1 MSSISTRIA
10 TELRGDRVLWAIII
24 LLSMI
29 SMVAVYS
36 AVANLAYRNSGGAVN
51 GYIFKH
57 GIILGFG
64 LVIVYI
70 GHLLAYTKYSRWAPT
85 MLIIAI
91 ILLLLTQI
99 FGTEINGA
107 KRWLTIPGINLTFQS
122 SDFAKLALIIFV
134 ARAIGSK
141 QDVIKDFREAFVPI
155 ILPVLCICLLI
166 ALSDLSSAIMLFVI
180 CILMMVVGRVA
191 MQYIVMLILL
201 GISVFSILVMV
212 GSKYP
217 HLVPRAATWEK
228 RIETY
233 FNPAAAK
240 VDDRRQITGAMI
252 AIANG
257 GVVGVGPGNSTQRHT
272 LYSAQSDFIYSI
284 IVEEYG
290 AVGGI
295 AIISIYLLLF
305 FRVIRLVT
313 RSSKAFGAMVAF
325 GIGLSLLLQA
335 FLNIAVNLDLLPVT
349 GLTLPLISMGGT
361 STLFTCISLGIL
373 MSVSKYIEA
382 VTADAT

>member
-1 MSSISTRIA
+1 
-10 TELRGDRVLWAIII
+10 
-24 LLSMI
+24 
-29 SMVAVYS
+29 
-36 AVANLAYRNSGGAVN
+36 
-51 GYIFKH
+51 
-57 GIILGFG
+57 
-64 LVIVYI
+64 
-70 GHLLAYTKYSRWAPT
+70 
-85 MLIIAI
+85 MLILAI
-91 ILLLLTQI
+91 VLLLLTQV
-99 FGTEINGA
+99 FGTDINGA
-107 KRWLTIPGINLTFQS
+107 RRWLTIPFVDQTFQT
-122 SDFAKLALIIFV
+122 SDFAKLALILFV

-141 QDVIKDFREAFVPI
+141 QDVIKDFKEAFVPI
-155 ILPVLCICLLI
+155 ILPVLAVCLLI
-166 ALSDLSSAIMLFVI
+166 ALADLSSAIMLFLI
-180 CILMMVVGRVA
+180 CILMMIVGRVA

-217 HLVPRAATWEK
+217 NLVPRAATWEK

-257 GVVGVGPGNSTQRHT
+257 GMIGVGPGNSTQRHT

-295 AIISIYLLLF
+295 ALIGIYLLLF
-305 FRVIRLVT
+305 VRVIRLVT

-325 GIGLSLLLQA
+325 GLGLSILLQA

-349 GLTLPLISMGGT
+349 GLTLPLVSMGGT

>member
-1 MSSISTRIA
+1 MNLSTRIA
-10 TELRGDRVLWAIII
+10 TELRGDRVIWAIIF
-24 LLSMI
+24 LLSLI
-29 SMVAVYS
+29 SIVSVYS
-36 AVANLAYRNSGGAVN
+36 AVANLAYRNSGGAVS
-51 GYIFKH
+51 GYLFKH
-57 GIILGFG
+57 AVILGFG
-64 LVIVYI
+64 LVVVYI

-85 MLIIAI
+85 
-91 ILLLLTQI
+91 LLVMSIVLLVLTQA

-107 KRWLTIPGINLTFQS
+107 RRWLTVPFINLTFQS
-122 SDFAKLALIIFV
+122 SDFAKLSLIIFV
-134 ARAIGSK
+134 ARSIGSK
-141 QDVIKDFREAFVPI
+141 QDVIKDFKEAFVPI
-155 ILPVLCICLLI
+155 ILPVLGICLLI
-166 ALSDLSSAIMLFVI
+166 ALSDLSSAIMLFLI
-180 CILMMVVGRVA
+180 CILMMIVGRVA
-191 MQYIVMLILL
+191 MQYILMLILL

-217 HLVPRAATWEK
+217 NLVPRAATWEK

-240 VDDRRQITGAMI
+240 VDDRRQITGAMV

-295 AIISIYLLLF
+295 AVIGIYLLLF

>member
-1 MSSISTRIA
+1 MNLSTRIA
-10 TELRGDRVLWAIII
+10 AELRGDRVLWAIIV
-24 LLSMI
+24 LLSLI

-57 GIILGFG
+57 GVILGFG
-64 LVIVYI
+64 LIIVYV
-70 GHLLAYTKYSRWAPT
+70 GHLLAYTKYSRWAPS
-85 MLIIAI
+85 MLIIAVV
-91 ILLLLTQI
+91 LLVATLL
-99 FGTEINGA
+99 FGNDINGA
-107 KRWLTIPGINLTFQS
+107 RRWLTIPGINLTFQS
-122 SDFAKLALIIFV
+122 SDFAKLALILFV

-141 QDVIKDFREAFVPI
+141 QDVIKDFREAFMPI
-155 ILPVLCICLLI
+155 ILPVLGICLLI

-201 GISVFSILVMV
+201 GISVFSMLVMI
-212 GSKYP
+212 GGRFP
-217 HLVPRAATWEK
+217 ELVPRAATWEK

-240 VDDRRQITGAMI
+240 VDDRRQISGAMV

-257 GVVGVGPGNSTQRHT
+257 GIVGVGPGNSTQRHT

-290 AVGGI
+290 AIGGI
-295 AIISIYLLLF
+295 LLISIYLLLF

-349 GLTLPLISMGGT
+349 GLTLPLVSMGGT
-361 STLFTCISLGIL
+361 SLLFTCIALGIL

-382 VTADAT
+382 TTADAA

>member
-1 MSSISTRIA
+1 MNLSTRIA
-10 TELRGDRVLWAIII
+10 AELRGDRVLWAIII
-24 LLSMI
+24 LLSLI

-57 GIILGFG
+57 GVILGFG
-64 LVIVYI
+64 LVIVYV

-91 ILLLLTQI
+91 LLLIATLM
-99 FGTEINGA
+99 FGNDINGA
-107 KRWLTIPGINLTFQS
+107 RRWLTIPGINLTFQS
-122 SDFAKLALIIFV
+122 SDFAKLALILFV

-180 CILMMVVGRVA
+180 CILMMIVGRVA

-201 GISVFSILVMV
+201 GISVFSMLVMV

-217 HLVPRAATWEK
+217 ELVPRAATWEK
-228 RIETY
+228 RIESY

-240 VDDRRQITGAMI
+240 VDDRRQISGAMV

-257 GVVGVGPGNSTQRHT
+257 GIVGVGPGNSTQRHT

-295 AIISIYLLLF
+295 LLICIYLLLF

-349 GLTLPLISMGGT
+349 GLTLPLVSMGGT
-361 STLFTCISLGIL
+361 SLLFTCIALGIL

-382 VTADAT
+382 VNDDAT

>member
-10 TELRGDRVLWAIII
+10 TELRGDRVMWAIII

-57 GIILGFG
+57 GVILGFG

-107 KRWLTIPGINLTFQS
+107 KRWLTVPGINLTFQS
-122 SDFAKLALIIFV
+122 SDFAKLALILFV

-180 CILMMVVGRVA
+180 CILMMIVGRVA
-191 MQYIVMLILL
+191 MQYIIMLILL

-217 HLVPRAATWEK
+217 QLVPRAATWEK

-240 VDDRRQITGAMI
+240 VDDRRQITGAMV

-257 GVVGVGPGNSTQRHT
+257 GILGVGPGNSTQRHT

-295 AIISIYLLLF
+295 VLISIYLLLF

-349 GLTLPLISMGGT
+349 GLTLPLVSMGGT
-361 STLFTCISLGIL
+361 SLLFTCIALGIL

>member
-1 MSSISTRIA
+1 MNISTRIA
-10 TELRGDRVLWAIII
+10 TELRGDRVLWAIIV
-24 LLSMI
+24 LLSLI

-36 AVANLAYRNSGGAVN
+36 AVANLAYRNSGGAVS
-51 GYIFKH
+51 GYLFKH
-57 GIILGFG
+57 AVILGFG
-64 LVIVYI
+64 LVVIYV
-70 GHLLAYTKYSRWAPT
+70 GHLLAYTKYSRWAPS
-85 MLIIAI
+85 LLVVSI
-91 ILLLLTQI
+91 ILLIMTQAL
-99 FGTEINGA
+99 GTEINGA
-107 KRWLTIPGINLTFQS
+107 RRWLTIPGLNLTFQS
-122 SDFAKLALIIFV
+122 SDFAKLSLIIFV

-141 QDVIKDFREAFVPI
+141 QDVIKDFKEAFVPI
-155 ILPVLCICLLI
+155 ILPVLGVCLLI

-217 HLVPRAATWEK
+217 NLVPRAATWEK

-252 AIANG
+252 AVANG
-257 GVVGVGPGNSTQRHT
+257 GLVGVGPGNSTQRHT

-295 AIISIYLLLF
+295 VIISIYLLLF

-349 GLTLPLISMGGT
+349 GLTLPLVSMGGT

-382 VTADAT
+382 ITADAT

>member
-1 MSSISTRIA
+1 MNISTRIA
-10 TELRGDRVLWAIII
+10 TELRGDRVLWAIIVI
-24 LLSMI
+24 LSLI

-36 AVANLAYRNSGGAVN
+36 AVANLAYRNSGGAVS
-51 GYIFKH
+51 GYILKH
-57 GIILGFG
+57 GLILGFG
-64 LVIVYI
+64 LVVIYI
-70 GHLLAYTKYSRWAPT
+70 GHLLAYTKYSRWAPSL
-85 MLIIAI
+85 LIIAI
-91 ILLLLTQI
+91 ILLLLTQV

-107 KRWLTIPGINLTFQS
+107 RRWLTIPFINQSFQS

-134 ARAIGSK
+134 ARSIGSK
-141 QDVIKDFREAFVPI
+141 QDVIKDFKEAFVPI
-155 ILPVLCICLLI
+155 ILPVLGICLLI
-166 ALSDLSSAIMLFVI
+166 ALSDLSSAIMLFLI
-180 CILMMVVGRVA
+180 CILMMIVGRVA
-191 MQYIVMLILL
+191 IQYIMMLILL

-217 HLVPRAATWEK
+217 NLVPRAATWEK

-290 AVGGI
+290 ALGGI
-295 AIISIYLLLF
+295 LVIGIYLLLF
-305 FRVIRLVT
+305 VRVIRLVT

>member
-1 MSSISTRIA
+1 MNLSTRIA
-10 TELRGDRVLWAIII
+10 AELRGDRVLWAIIV
-24 LLSMI
+24 LLSLI

-57 GIILGFG
+57 GVILGFG
-64 LVIVYI
+64 LIIVYV
-70 GHLLAYTKYSRWAPT
+70 GHLLAYTKYSRWAPS
-85 MLIIAI
+85 MLIIAVV
-91 ILLLLTQI
+91 LLVATLL
-99 FGTEINGA
+99 FGNDINGA
-107 KRWLTIPGINLTFQS
+107 RRWLTIPGINLTFQS
-122 SDFAKLALIIFV
+122 SDFAKLALILFV

-141 QDVIKDFREAFVPI
+141 QDVIKDFREAFMPI
-155 ILPVLCICLLI
+155 ILPVLGICLLI

-201 GISVFSILVMV
+201 GISVFSMLVMI
-212 GSKYP
+212 GGRFP
-217 HLVPRAATWEK
+217 ELVPRAATWEK

-240 VDDRRQITGAMI
+240 VDDRRQISGAMV

-257 GVVGVGPGNSTQRHT
+257 GIVGVGPGNSTQRHT

-290 AVGGI
+290 AIGGI
-295 AIISIYLLLF
+295 LLISIYLLLF

-349 GLTLPLISMGGT
+349 GLTLPLVSMGGT
-361 STLFTCISLGIL
+361 SLLFTCIALGIL

-382 VTADAT
+382 TSADAA

>member
-1 MSSISTRIA
+1 MNISTRIA
-10 TELRGDRVLWAIII
+10 TELRGDKVLWAIII
-24 LLSMI
+24 LLSLI

-64 LVIVYI
+64 LVIIYI

-85 MLIIAI
+85 MLIISVV
-91 ILLLLTQI
+91 LLLLTQV
-99 FGTEINGA
+99 FGTDINGA
-107 KRWLTIPGINLTFQS
+107 RRWLTIPFVNQTFQT
-122 SDFAKLALIIFV
+122 SDFAKLSLILFV

-141 QDVIKDFREAFVPI
+141 QDVIKDFKEAFVPI
-155 ILPVLCICLLI
+155 ILPVLVVCLLI
-166 ALSDLSSAIMLFVI
+166 ALADLSSAIMLFLI

-191 MQYIVMLILL
+191 IQYIVMLILL

-217 HLVPRAATWEK
+217 NLVPRAATWEK

-257 GVVGVGPGNSTQRHT
+257 GVIGVGPGNSTQRHT

-295 AIISIYLLLF
+295 ALIGIYLLLF
-305 FRVIRLVT
+305 VRVIRLVT

-325 GIGLSLLLQA
+325 GIGLSVLLQA

>member
-1 MSSISTRIA
+1 MNISTRIA
-10 TELRGDRVLWAIII
+10 TELRGDRVLWSIIV
-24 LLSMI
+24 LLSLI

-36 AVANLAYRNSGGAVN
+36 AVANLAYRNSGGAVG

-57 GIILGFG
+57 GLILGFG
-64 LVIVYI
+64 LVVIYV
-70 GHLLAYTKYSRWAPT
+70 GHLLAYTKYSRWAPS

-91 ILLLLTQI
+91 ILLLLTQV

-107 KRWLTIPGINLTFQS
+107 RRWLTIPFINQSFQT

-134 ARAIGSK
+134 ARSIGSK
-141 QDVIKDFREAFVPI
+141 QDVIKDFKEAFVPI
-155 ILPVLCICLLI
+155 ILPVLGICLLI
-166 ALSDLSSAIMLFVI
+166 ALSDLSSSIMLFVI
-180 CILMMVVGRVA
+180 CILMMIVGRVA
-191 MQYIVMLILL
+191 IQYIMMLILL

-217 HLVPRAATWEK
+217 NLVPRAATWEK

-257 GVVGVGPGNSTQRHT
+257 GVIGVGPGNSTQRHT

-290 AVGGI
+290 AIGGI
-295 AIISIYLLLF
+295 LVIGIYLLLF
-305 FRVIRLVT
+305 VRVIRLVT

-361 STLFTCISLGIL
+361 STLFTCIALGIL

>member
-1 MSSISTRIA
+1 MNLSTRIA
-10 TELRGDRVLWAIII
+10 AELRGDRVLWAIIV
-24 LLSMI
+24 LLSLI

-57 GIILGFG
+57 GIILAFG
-64 LVIVYI
+64 LVIVYV
-70 GHLLAYTKYSRWAPT
+70 GHLLAYTKYSRWAPS
-85 MLIIAI
+85 MLIIAVV
-91 ILLLLTQI
+91 LLIATLL
-99 FGTEINGA
+99 FGNDINGA
-107 KRWLTIPGINLTFQS
+107 RRWLTIPGINLTFQS
-122 SDFAKLALIIFV
+122 SDFAKLALILFV

-155 ILPVLCICLLI
+155 ILPVLGICLLI

-201 GISVFSILVMV
+201 GISVFSMLVMI
-212 GSKYP
+212 GGRFP
-217 HLVPRAATWEK
+217 DLVPRAATWEK

-240 VDDRRQITGAMI
+240 VDDRRQISGAMV

-290 AVGGI
+290 AIGGI
-295 AIISIYLLLF
+295 LLISIYLLLF

-349 GLTLPLISMGGT
+349 GLTLPLVSMGGT
-361 STLFTCISLGIL
+361 SLLFTCIALGIL

-382 VTADAT
+382 TSADAA

>member
-1 MSSISTRIA
+1 MNLSTRIA
-10 TELRGDRVLWAIII
+10 TELRGDRVMWAIIV
-24 LLSMI
+24 LLALI

-51 GYIFKH
+51 GYILKH

-64 LVIVYI
+64 LVVIYV

-85 MLIIAI
+85 MLIISI
-91 ILLLLTQI
+91 VLLLLTQVA
-99 FGTEINGA
+99 GTDINGA
-107 KRWLTIPGINLTFQS
+107 RRWLTIPFINQTFQT
-122 SDFAKLALIIFV
+122 SDFAKLSLILFV

-141 QDVIKDFREAFVPI
+141 QDVIKDFKEAFVPI
-155 ILPVLCICLLI
+155 ILPVLAVCLLI
-166 ALSDLSSAIMLFVI
+166 ALADLSSAIMLFLI
-180 CILMMVVGRVA
+180 CILMMIVGRVA
-191 MQYIVMLILL
+191 IQYIVMLILL

-217 HLVPRAATWEK
+217 NLVPRAATWEK

-233 FNPAAAK
+233 FNPAAAQ

-257 GVVGVGPGNSTQRHT
+257 GVIGVGPGNSTQRHT

-295 AIISIYLLLF
+295 ALIGIYLLLF
-305 FRVIRLVT
+305 VRVIRLVT

-349 GLTLPLISMGGT
+349 GLTLPLVSMGGT

>member
-1 MSSISTRIA
+1 MNISTRIA
-10 TELRGDRVLWAIII
+10 TELRGDRVLWAIIV
-24 LLSMI
+24 LLSLI

-36 AVANLAYRNSGGAVN
+36 AVANLAYRNSGGAVG
-51 GYIFKH
+51 GYLLKH
-57 GIILGFG
+57 GLILGFG
-64 LVIVYI
+64 LVVIYV
-70 GHLLAYTKYSRWAPT
+70 GHLLAYTKYSRWAPG
-85 MLIIAI
+85 LLLVAI
-91 ILLLLTQI
+91 LLLLLTQV

-107 KRWLTIPGINLTFQS
+107 RRWLTIPFVNQTFQT

-134 ARAIGSK
+134 ARSIGSK
-141 QDVIKDFREAFVPI
+141 QDVIKDFKEAFVPI
-155 ILPVLCICLLI
+155 ILPVLGICLLI
-166 ALSDLSSAIMLFVI
+166 ALSDLSSAIMLFLI
-180 CILMMVVGRVA
+180 CILMMIVGRVA
-191 MQYIVMLILL
+191 IQYIMMLILL

-217 HLVPRAATWEK
+217 HLVPRAVTWEK

-257 GVVGVGPGNSTQRHT
+257 GIVGVGPGNSTQRHT

-290 AVGGI
+290 AIGGI
-295 AIISIYLLLF
+295 MIIGIYLLLF
-305 FRVIRLVT
+305 VRVIRLVT

>member
-1 MSSISTRIA
+1 MNLSTRIA
-10 TELRGDRVLWAIII
+10 TELRGDRVMWAIIVI
-24 LLSMI
+24 LSLI

-36 AVANLAYRNSGGAVN
+36 AVANLAYRNSDGVVSSYIIKHAV
-51 GYIFKH
+51 
-57 GIILGFG
+57 ILAFG
-64 LVIVYI
+64 LVVIYI
-70 GHLLAYTKYSRWAPT
+70 GHLLAYTKYSRWAPV
-85 MLIIAI
+85 MLLLSIV
-91 ILLLLTQI
+91 LLLLTQG

-107 KRWLTIPGINLTFQS
+107 RRWLTIPYINQTFQT
-122 SDFAKLALIIFV
+122 SDFAKLALIVFV
-134 ARAIGSK
+134 ARSIGSK
-141 QDVIKDFREAFVPI
+141 QEVIKDFREAFVPI
-155 ILPVLCICLLI
+155 ILPVLGVCLLI
-166 ALSDLSSAIMLFVI
+166 SLSDLSSSIMLFLI

-191 MQYIVMLILL
+191 LQYIVMLILL
-201 GISVFSILVMV
+201 GISVFSLLYMV

-217 HLVPRAATWEK
+217 ELVPRAATWEK
-228 RIETY
+228 RVETY

-257 GVVGVGPGNSTQRHT
+257 GVIGVGPGNSTQRHT

-290 AVGGI
+290 AVGGTVLI
-295 AIISIYLLLF
+295 GIYLLLF

-313 RSSKAFGAMVAF
+313 KSSKAFGAMVAF
-325 GIGLSLLLQA
+325 GIGLSILLQA

-349 GLTLPLISMGGT
+349 GLTLPLVSMGGT

>member
-1 MSSISTRIA
+1 MNLSTRIA

-24 LLSMI
+24 LLSLV

-36 AVANLAYRNSGGAVN
+36 AVANLAYRNADGAVN
-51 GYIFKH
+51 GYLIKH

-64 LVIVYI
+64 LVVIYI

-85 MLIIAI
+85 LLILSVV
-91 ILLLLTQI
+91 LLLLTQV
-99 FGTEINGA
+99 FGTDINGA
-107 KRWLTIPGINLTFQS
+107 RRWLTVPFVNQTFQT
-122 SDFAKLALIIFV
+122 SDFAKLALILFV

-141 QDVIKDFREAFVPI
+141 QDVIKDFKEAFVPI
-155 ILPVLCICLLI
+155 ILPVLAVCLLI
-166 ALSDLSSAIMLFVI
+166 ALADLSSAIMLFLI
-180 CILMMVVGRVA
+180 CILMMIVGRVA

-217 HLVPRAATWEK
+217 NLVPRAATWEK

-257 GVVGVGPGNSTQRHT
+257 GVIGVGPGNSTQRHT

-295 AIISIYLLLF
+295 ALIGIYLLLF
-305 FRVIRLVT
+305 VRVIRLVT

-325 GIGLSLLLQA
+325 GLGLSILLQA

-349 GLTLPLISMGGT
+349 GLTLPLVSMGGT

>member
-1 MSSISTRIA
+1 MNLSTRIA

-24 LLSMI
+24 LLSLI

-36 AVANLAYRNSGGAVN
+36 AVANLAYRNAGGAVN
-51 GYIFKH
+51 GYLIKH

-64 LVIVYI
+64 LVVIYI

-85 MLIIAI
+85 LLLLSIV
-91 ILLLLTQI
+91 LLLLTQV
-99 FGTEINGA
+99 FGTDINGA
-107 KRWLTIPGINLTFQS
+107 RRWLTIPFVNQTFQT
-122 SDFAKLALIIFV
+122 SDFAKLSLILFV

-141 QDVIKDFREAFVPI
+141 QDVIKDFKGAFVPI
-155 ILPVLCICLLI
+155 ILPVLAVCLLI
-166 ALSDLSSAIMLFVI
+166 ALADLSSAIMLFLI
-180 CILMMVVGRVA
+180 CILMMIVGRVA
-191 MQYIVMLILL
+191 MQYIIMLILL
-201 GISVFSILVMV
+201 GISVFSVLVMV

-217 HLVPRAATWEK
+217 NLVPRAATWEK

-257 GVVGVGPGNSTQRHT
+257 GVIGVGPGNSTQRHT

-295 AIISIYLLLF
+295 ALIGIYLLLF
-305 FRVIRLVT
+305 VRVIRLVT

-325 GIGLSLLLQA
+325 GLGLSILLQA

-349 GLTLPLISMGGT
+349 GLTLPLVSMGGT

>member
-1 MSSISTRIA
+1 MNLSTRIA

-24 LLSMI
+24 LLSLI

-36 AVANLAYRNSGGAVN
+36 AVANLAYRNAGGAVN
-51 GYIFKH
+51 GYIIKH

-64 LVIVYI
+64 LVVIYI

-85 MLIIAI
+85 MLVISIV
-91 ILLLLTQI
+91 LLLLTQV
-99 FGTEINGA
+99 FGTDINGA
-107 KRWLTIPGINLTFQS
+107 RRWLTIPFVNQTFQT
-122 SDFAKLALIIFV
+122 SDFAKLSLILFV

-141 QDVIKDFREAFVPI
+141 QDVIKDFKEAFMPI
-155 ILPVLCICLLI
+155 ILPVLAVCLLI
-166 ALSDLSSAIMLFVI
+166 ALADLSSAIMLFLI
-180 CILMMVVGRVA
+180 CILMMIVGRVA

-201 GISVFSILVMV
+201 GVSVFSILVMV

-217 HLVPRAATWEK
+217 NLVPRAATWEK

-257 GVVGVGPGNSTQRHT
+257 GVIGVGPGNSTQRHT

-295 AIISIYLLLF
+295 ALIGIYLLLF
-305 FRVIRLVT
+305 VRVIRLVT

-325 GIGLSLLLQA
+325 GLGLSILLQA

-349 GLTLPLISMGGT
+349 GLTLPLVSMGGT

>member
-1 MSSISTRIA
+1 MNLSTRIA
-10 TELRGDRVLWAIII
+10 AELRGDRVLWAIIV
-24 LLSMI
+24 LLSLI

-57 GIILGFG
+57 GIILSFG
-64 LVIVYI
+64 LVIVYV
-70 GHLLAYTKYSRWAPT
+70 GHLLAYTKYSRWAPS
-85 MLIIAI
+85 MLIIAVV
-91 ILLLLTQI
+91 LLIATLL
-99 FGTEINGA
+99 FGNDINGA
-107 KRWLTIPGINLTFQS
+107 RRWLTLPGINLTFQS
-122 SDFAKLALIIFV
+122 SDFAKLALILFV

-155 ILPVLCICLLI
+155 ILPVLGICLLI

-201 GISVFSILVMV
+201 GISVFSMLVMI
-212 GSKYP
+212 GGRFP
-217 HLVPRAATWEK
+217 DLVPRAATWEK

-240 VDDRRQITGAMI
+240 VDDRRQISGAMV

-257 GVVGVGPGNSTQRHT
+257 GIVGVGPGNSTQRHT

-295 AIISIYLLLF
+295 VLISIYLLLF

-349 GLTLPLISMGGT
+349 GLTLPLVSMGGT
-361 STLFTCISLGIL
+361 SLLFTCIALGIL

-382 VTADAT
+382 TNADAA

>member
-1 MSSISTRIA
+1 MNLSTRIA
-10 TELRGDRVLWAIII
+10 AELRGDRVLWAIIV
-24 LLSMI
+24 LLSLI

-57 GIILGFG
+57 GVILGFG
-64 LVIVYI
+64 LVIVYV
-70 GHLLAYTKYSRWAPT
+70 GHLLAYTKYSRWAPS
-85 MLIIAI
+85 MLIIAVV
-91 ILLLLTQI
+91 LLVATLL
-99 FGTEINGA
+99 FGNDINGA
-107 KRWLTIPGINLTFQS
+107 RRWLTIPGINLTFQS
-122 SDFAKLALIIFV
+122 SDFAKLALILFV

-180 CILMMVVGRVA
+180 CILMMIVGRVA

-201 GISVFSILVMV
+201 GISVFSMLVMV
-212 GSKYP
+212 GGRFP
-217 HLVPRAATWEK
+217 ELVPRAATWEK

-240 VDDRRQITGAMI
+240 VDDRRQISGAMV

-257 GVVGVGPGNSTQRHT
+257 GIVGVGPGNSTQRHT

-295 AIISIYLLLF
+295 LLISIYLLLF

-349 GLTLPLISMGGT
+349 GLTLPLVSMGGT
-361 STLFTCISLGIL
+361 SLLFTCIALGIL

-382 VTADAT
+382 TSADAA

>member
-1 MSSISTRIA
+1 MNLSTRIA
-10 TELRGDRVLWAIII
+10 TELRGDRVLWAIIFI
-24 LLSMI
+24 LSLV

-36 AVANLAYRNSGGAVN
+36 AVANLAYRNSGGAVS
-51 GYIFKH
+51 GYIIKH
-57 GIILGFG
+57 GVILGFG
-64 LVIVYI
+64 LVVIYI
-70 GHLLAYTKYSRWAPT
+70 GHLLAYTKYSRWAPS
-85 MLIIAI
+85 MLVIAI
-91 ILLLLTQI
+91 LLLLLTQV
-99 FGTEINGA
+99 FGTDINGA
-107 KRWLTIPGINLTFQS
+107 RRWLTVPGIGLTFQS
-122 SDFAKLALIIFV
+122 SDFAKLALILFV

-141 QDVIKDFREAFVPI
+141 QDIIKDFKEAFVPI
-155 ILPVLCICLLI
+155 ILPVLGICLLI
-166 ALSDLSSAIMLFVI
+166 ALSDLSSAIMLFVV
-180 CILMMVVGRVA
+180 CILMMIVGRVA
-191 MQYIVMLILL
+191 MQYIFMLILL

-217 HLVPRAATWEK
+217 NLVPRAATWEK

-257 GVVGVGPGNSTQRHT
+257 GVIGVGPGNSTQRHT

-290 AVGGI
+290 ALGGV
-295 AIISIYLLLF
+295 IIIGIYLLLF
-305 FRVIRLVT
+305 VRVIRLVT

-325 GIGLSLLLQA
+325 GLGLSLLLQA

-361 STLFTCISLGIL
+361 STLFTCVSLGIL

-382 VTADAT
+382 MTADAS

>member
-1 MSSISTRIA
+1 MNLSTRIA
-10 TELRGDRVLWAIII
+10 TELRGDRVLWAIIVI
-24 LLSMI
+24 LSLV

-36 AVANLAYRNSGGAVN
+36 AVANLAYRSAGGAVSS
-51 GYIFKH
+51 YLVKH
-57 GIILGFG
+57 AIILAFG
-64 LVIVYI
+64 LVVIYV
-70 GHLLAYTKYSRWAPT
+70 GHLLAYTKYSRWAPV
-85 MLIIAI
+85 MLLLSIV
-91 ILLLLTQI
+91 LLLLTQG

-107 KRWLTIPGINLTFQS
+107 RRWLTIPYINQTFQT

-134 ARAIGSK
+134 ARSIGSK
-141 QDVIKDFREAFVPI
+141 QEVIKDFKEAFVPI
-155 ILPVLCICLLI
+155 ILPVLGVCLLI
-166 ALSDLSSAIMLFVI
+166 SLSDLSSSIMLFLI
-180 CILMMVVGRVA
+180 CILMMIVGRVA
-191 MQYIVMLILL
+191 LQYILMLILL
-201 GISVFSILVMV
+201 GISVFSLLYMV

-217 HLVPRAATWEK
+217 ELVPRAATWEK
-228 RIETY
+228 RVETY
-233 FNPAAAK
+233 FNPSAAK

-257 GVVGVGPGNSTQRHT
+257 GGIGVGPGNSTQRHT

-295 AIISIYLLLF
+295 LLIGVYLLLF

-313 RSSKAFGAMVAF
+313 KSSKAFGAMVAF
-325 GIGLSLLLQA
+325 GIGLSILLQA

-349 GLTLPLISMGGT
+349 GLTLPLVSMGGT

>member
-1 MSSISTRIA
+1 MNISTRIA
-10 TELRGDRVLWAIII
+10 TELRGDRVLWAIIV
-24 LLSMI
+24 LLSLI

-36 AVANLAYRNSGGAVN
+36 AVANLAYRNSGGAVS
-51 GYIFKH
+51 GYLFKH
-57 GIILGFG
+57 AVILGFG
-64 LVIVYI
+64 LVIIYI
-70 GHLLAYTKYSRWAPT
+70 GHLLAYTKYSRWAPSL
-85 MLIIAI
+85 LIVA
-91 ILLLLTQI
+91 LLLLVLTQI

-107 KRWLTIPGINLTFQS
+107 RRWLTVPFFNLTFQS
-122 SDFAKLALIIFV
+122 SDFAKLALILFV

-141 QDVIKDFREAFVPI
+141 QDVIKDFKEAFMPI
-155 ILPVLCICLLI
+155 ILPVLAVCLLI

-217 HLVPRAATWEK
+217 NLVPRAATWEK

-257 GVVGVGPGNSTQRHT
+257 GVIGVGPGNSTQRHT

-295 AIISIYLLLF
+295 LIISIYLLLF

-349 GLTLPLISMGGT
+349 GLTLPLVSMGGT

-382 VTADAT
+382 MTADAT

>member
-1 MSSISTRIA
+1 MSISTRIA
-10 TELRGDRVLWAIII
+10 TELRGDRVLWAIIV
-24 LLSMI
+24 LLSLI
-29 SMVAVYS
+29 SMMAVYS
-36 AVANLAYRNSGGAVN
+36 AVANLAYRNSGGAVS
-51 GYIFKH
+51 GYLLKH
-57 GIILGFG
+57 GLILGFG
-64 LVIVYI
+64 LVVIYI
-70 GHLLAYTKYSRWAPT
+70 GHLLAYTKYSRWAPS
-85 MLIIAI
+85 LLLVAI
-91 ILLLLTQI
+91 VLLLLTQA

-107 KRWLTIPGINLTFQS
+107 RRWLTIPLLNQTFQS

-134 ARAIGSK
+134 ARSIGSK
-141 QDVIKDFREAFVPI
+141 QDVIKDFKEAFVPI
-155 ILPVLCICLLI
+155 ILPVLGICLLI
-166 ALSDLSSAIMLFVI
+166 ALSDLSSAIMLFLI
-180 CILMMVVGRVA
+180 CILMMIVGRVA
-191 MQYIVMLILL
+191 IQYIMMLILL

-217 HLVPRAATWEK
+217 HLVPRAVTWEK

-257 GVVGVGPGNSTQRHT
+257 GIVGVGPGNSTQRHT

-290 AVGGI
+290 AIGGI
-295 AIISIYLLLF
+295 VIIGIYLLLF
-305 FRVIRLVT
+305 VRVIRLVT

-361 STLFTCISLGIL
+361 STLFTCVSLGIL

>member
-1 MSSISTRIA
+1 MNLSTRIA
-10 TELRGDRVLWAIII
+10 AELRGDRVLWAIII
-24 LLSMI
+24 LLSLI

-57 GIILGFG
+57 GVILGFG
-64 LVIVYI
+64 LVIVYV

-91 ILLLLTQI
+91 LLLIATLM
-99 FGTEINGA
+99 FGNDINGA
-107 KRWLTIPGINLTFQS
+107 RRWLTIPGINLTFQS
-122 SDFAKLALIIFV
+122 SDFAKLALILFV

-180 CILMMVVGRVA
+180 CILMMIVGRVA

-201 GISVFSILVMV
+201 GISVFSMLVMV

-217 HLVPRAATWEK
+217 ELVPRAATWEK

-240 VDDRRQITGAMI
+240 VDDRRQISGAMV

-257 GVVGVGPGNSTQRHT
+257 GIVGVGPGNSTQRHT

-295 AIISIYLLLF
+295 LLICIYLLLF

-349 GLTLPLISMGGT
+349 GLTLPLVSMGGT
-361 STLFTCISLGIL
+361 SLLFTCIALGIL

-382 VTADAT
+382 VNDDAT

>member
-1 MSSISTRIA
+1 MNLSTRIA
-10 TELRGDRVLWAIII
+10 AELRGDRVLWAIIV
-24 LLSMI
+24 LLSLV

-36 AVANLAYRNSGGAVN
+36 AVANLAYRNSGGAVS
-51 GYIFKH
+51 GYLIKH
-57 GIILGFG
+57 GIILAFG
-64 LVIVYI
+64 LVVIYV
-70 GHLLAYTKYSRWAPT
+70 GHLLAYTKYSRWAPA
-85 MLIIAI
+85 LLLLSIV
-91 ILLLLTQI
+91 LLLLTQG

-107 KRWLTIPGINLTFQS
+107 RRWLTIPYVNQTFQS
-122 SDFAKLALIIFV
+122 SDFAKLALILFV
-134 ARAIGSK
+134 ARSIGSK
-141 QDVIKDFREAFVPI
+141 QEVIKDFKEAFVPI
-155 ILPVLCICLLI
+155 ILPVLGVCLLI
-166 ALSDLSSAIMLFVI
+166 SLSDLSSSIMLFLI

-191 MQYIVMLILL
+191 LQYILMLILL
-201 GISVFSILVMV
+201 GISVFSLLYMV

-217 HLVPRAATWEK
+217 ELVPRAATWEK
-228 RIETY
+228 RVETY
-233 FNPAAAK
+233 FNPSAAK
-240 VDDRRQITGAMI
+240 VDDRRQITGAMV

-257 GVVGVGPGNSTQRHT
+257 GIIGVGPGNSTQRHT

-295 AIISIYLLLF
+295 AIIGVYLLLF

-313 RSSKAFGAMVAF
+313 KSSKAFGAMVAF
-325 GIGLSLLLQA
+325 GIGLSILLQA

-349 GLTLPLISMGGT
+349 GLTLPLVSMGGT

>member
-1 MSSISTRIA
+1 MNLSTRIA
-10 TELRGDRVLWAIII
+10 TELRGDRVLWAVIV
-24 LLSMI
+24 LLSLI
-29 SMVAVYS
+29 SMMAVYS

-64 LVIVYI
+64 LVVIYV

-85 MLIIAI
+85 MLILSIV
-91 ILLLLTQI
+91 LLLLTQVV
-99 FGTEINGA
+99 GTEINGA
-107 KRWLTIPGINLTFQS
+107 RRWLTVPFINQTFQT
-122 SDFAKLALIIFV
+122 SDFAKLSLILFV

-155 ILPVLCICLLI
+155 ILPVLCVCLLI
-166 ALSDLSSAIMLFVI
+166 ALADLSSAIMLFLI

-191 MQYIVMLILL
+191 IQYIVMLILL

-217 HLVPRAATWEK
+217 NLVPRAATWEK

-295 AIISIYLLLF
+295 VLIGIYLLLF
-305 FRVIRLVT
+305 MRVIRLVT

-349 GLTLPLISMGGT
+349 GLTLPLVSMGGT
-361 STLFTCISLGIL
+361 STLFTCVSLGIL

>member
-1 MSSISTRIA
+1 MNLSTRIA

-24 LLSMI
+24 LLSLI
-29 SMVAVYS
+29 SMMAVYS
-36 AVANLAYRNSGGAVN
+36 AVANLAYRNAGGAVN
-51 GYIFKH
+51 GYLIKH

-64 LVIVYI
+64 LVVIYI
-70 GHLLAYTKYSRWAPT
+70 GHLLAYTRYSRWAPS
-85 MLIIAI
+85 MLILAVV
-91 ILLLLTQI
+91 LLLLTQV
-99 FGTEINGA
+99 FGTDINGA
-107 KRWLTIPGINLTFQS
+107 RRWLTIPFVDQTFQT
-122 SDFAKLALIIFV
+122 SDFAKLALILFV

-141 QDVIKDFREAFVPI
+141 QDVIKDFKEAFVPI
-155 ILPVLCICLLI
+155 ILPVLAVCLLI
-166 ALSDLSSAIMLFVI
+166 ALADLSSAIMLFLI
-180 CILMMVVGRVA
+180 CILMMIVGRVA

-217 HLVPRAATWEK
+217 NLVPRAATWEK

-257 GVVGVGPGNSTQRHT
+257 GIIGVGPGNSTQRHT

-295 AIISIYLLLF
+295 ALIGIYLLLF
-305 FRVIRLVT
+305 VRVIRLVT

-325 GIGLSLLLQA
+325 GLGLSILLQA

-349 GLTLPLISMGGT
+349 GLTLPLVSMGGT
-361 STLFTCISLGIL
+361 STLFTCVSLGIL

>member
-1 MSSISTRIA
+1 MNVSTRIA
-10 TELRGDRVLWAIII
+10 TELRGDRVLWSIIV
-24 LLSMI
+24 LLSLI

-36 AVANLAYRNSGGAVN
+36 AVANLAYRNSGGAVG

-57 GIILGFG
+57 GLILGFG
-64 LVIVYI
+64 LVVIYV
-70 GHLLAYTKYSRWAPT
+70 GHLLAYTKYSRWAPS

-91 ILLLLTQI
+91 ILLLLTQV

-107 KRWLTIPGINLTFQS
+107 RRWLTIPFINQSFQT

-134 ARAIGSK
+134 ARSIGSK
-141 QDVIKDFREAFVPI
+141 QDVIKDFKEAFVPI
-155 ILPVLCICLLI
+155 ILPVLGICLLI
-166 ALSDLSSAIMLFVI
+166 ALSDLSSSIMLFVI
-180 CILMMVVGRVA
+180 CILMMIVGRVA
-191 MQYIVMLILL
+191 IQYIMMLILL

-217 HLVPRAATWEK
+217 NLVPRAATWEK

-257 GVVGVGPGNSTQRHT
+257 GVIGVGPGNSTQRHT

-290 AVGGI
+290 AIGGI
-295 AIISIYLLLF
+295 LVIGIYLLLF
-305 FRVIRLVT
+305 VRVIRLVT

-361 STLFTCISLGIL
+361 STLFTCIALGIL

>member
-1 MSSISTRIA
+1 MNLSTRIA

-24 LLSMI
+24 LLSLI
-29 SMVAVYS
+29 SMMAVYS
-36 AVANLAYRNSGGAVN
+36 AVANLAYRSAGGAVN
-51 GYIFKH
+51 GYLIKH

-64 LVIVYI
+64 LVVIYI

-85 MLIIAI
+85 LLLLSIA
-91 ILLLLTQI
+91 LLLLTQV
-99 FGTEINGA
+99 FGTDINGA
-107 KRWLTIPGINLTFQS
+107 RRWLTIPFVNQTFQT
-122 SDFAKLALIIFV
+122 SDFAKLSLILFV

-141 QDVIKDFREAFVPI
+141 QDVIKDFKEAFVPI
-155 ILPVLCICLLI
+155 ILPVLVVCLLI
-166 ALSDLSSAIMLFVI
+166 ALADLSSAIMLFLI
-180 CILMMVVGRVA
+180 CILMMIVGRVA

-217 HLVPRAATWEK
+217 NLVPRAATWEK

-257 GVVGVGPGNSTQRHT
+257 GVIGVGPGNSTQRHT

-295 AIISIYLLLF
+295 ALIGIYLLLF
-305 FRVIRLVT
+305 VRVIRLVT

-325 GIGLSLLLQA
+325 GLGLSILLQA

-349 GLTLPLISMGGT
+349 GLTLPLVSMGGT

>member
-1 MSSISTRIA
+1 MNLSTRIA
-10 TELRGDRVLWAIII
+10 AELRGDRVIWAIIV
-24 LLSMI
+24 LLSLI

-36 AVANLAYRNSGGAVN
+36 AVANLAYRNSGGAVG
-51 GYIFKH
+51 GYLIKH
-57 GIILGFG
+57 GVILGFG
-64 LVIVYI
+64 LVVIYV
-70 GHLLAYTKYSRWAPT
+70 GHLLAYTKYSRWAPV
-85 MLIIAI
+85 MLLLAI
-91 ILLLLTQI
+91 GLLLLTQV

-107 KRWLTIPGINLTFQS
+107 RRWLTIPFLNQTFQS
-122 SDFAKLALIIFV
+122 SDFAKLALILFV
-134 ARAIGSK
+134 ARSIGSK
-141 QDVIKDFREAFVPI
+141 QHVIKDFKEAFVPI
-155 ILPVLCICLLI
+155 ILPVLGVCLLI

-191 MQYIVMLILL
+191 MQYVIMLMLL
-201 GISVFSILVMV
+201 GISVFSLMVMV

-217 HLVPRAATWEK
+217 ELVPRAATWEK

-257 GVVGVGPGNSTQRHT
+257 GVIGVGPGNSTQRHT

-290 AVGGI
+290 AFGGI
-295 AIISIYLLLF
+295 VIIGIYLLLF

-313 RSSKAFGAMVAF
+313 KSSKAFGAMVAF

-349 GLTLPLISMGGT
+349 GLTLPLVSMGGT
-361 STLFTCISLGIL
+361 STLFTCFSLGIL

>member
-1 MSSISTRIA
+1 MSLSTRIA
-10 TELRGDRVLWAIII
+10 TELRGDRVLWAVII
-24 LLSMI
+24 LLSLI
-29 SMVAVYS
+29 SMMAVYS
-36 AVANLAYRNSGGAVN
+36 AVANLAYRNAGGAVN
-51 GYIFKH
+51 GYLIKH

-64 LVIVYI
+64 LVVIYI

-85 MLIIAI
+85 MLILSIV
-91 ILLLLTQI
+91 LLLLTQV
-99 FGTEINGA
+99 FGTDINGA
-107 KRWLTIPGINLTFQS
+107 RRWLTIPFINQTFQT
-122 SDFAKLALIIFV
+122 SDFAKLALILFV

-155 ILPVLCICLLI
+155 ILPVLAVCLLI
-166 ALSDLSSAIMLFVI
+166 ALADLSSAIMLFLI
-180 CILMMVVGRVA
+180 CILMMIVGRVA
-191 MQYIVMLILL
+191 MQYVVMLILL

-217 HLVPRAATWEK
+217 NLVPRAATWEK

-257 GVVGVGPGNSTQRHT
+257 GVIGVGPGNSTQRHT

-295 AIISIYLLLF
+295 VLIGIYLLLF
-305 FRVIRLVT
+305 VRVIRLVT

-325 GIGLSLLLQA
+325 GLGLSILLQA

-349 GLTLPLISMGGT
+349 GLTLPLVSMGGT

>member
-1 MSSISTRIA
+1 MSISTRIA

-24 LLSMI
+24 ILSLI

-36 AVANLAYRNSGGAVN
+36 AVANLAYRNADGAVN

-57 GIILGFG
+57 GVILGFG
-64 LVIVYI
+64 LIIVYI

-91 ILLLLTQI
+91 ILLLLTQV

-122 SDFAKLALIIFV
+122 SDFAKLALILFV

-155 ILPVLCICLLI
+155 ILPVLGICLLI

-180 CILMMVVGRVA
+180 CILMMIVGRVA
-191 MQYIVMLILL
+191 MQYILMLILL
-201 GISVFSILVMV
+201 GISVFSMLVMV

-217 HLVPRAATWEK
+217 QLVPRAATWEK

-233 FNPAAAK
+233 FNPSAAK

-257 GVVGVGPGNSTQRHT
+257 GVIGVGPGNSTQRHT

-290 AVGGI
+290 AIGGTLLI
-295 AIISIYLLLF
+295 AIYLLLF

-349 GLTLPLISMGGT
+349 GLTLPLVSMGGT
-361 STLFTCISLGIL
+361 SLLFTCIALGIL

-382 VTADAT
+382 VNADAT

>member
-1 MSSISTRIA
+1 MNISTRIA
-10 TELRGDRVLWAIII
+10 TELRGDRVLWAIIVI
-24 LLSMI
+24 LSLV

-36 AVANLAYRNSGGAVN
+36 AVANLAYRNSGGAVS
-51 GYIFKH
+51 GYLFKH
-57 GIILGFG
+57 AIILGFG
-64 LVIVYI
+64 LVVIYI
-70 GHLLAYTKYSRWAPT
+70 GHLLAYTKYSRWAPS
-85 MLIIAI
+85 LLVVAI
-91 ILLLLTQI
+91 TLLVLTQA

-107 KRWLTIPGINLTFQS
+107 RRWLTVPGINLTFQS
-122 SDFAKLALIIFV
+122 SDFAKLALILFV

-141 QDVIKDFREAFVPI
+141 QDVIKDFKEAFMPI
-155 ILPVLCICLLI
+155 ILPVLAVCLLI

-212 GSKYP
+212 GGKYP
-217 HLVPRAATWEK
+217 QLVPRAATWEK

-295 AIISIYLLLF
+295 LLISIYLLLF

-349 GLTLPLISMGGT
+349 GLTLPLVSMGGT

>member
-1 MSSISTRIA
+1 MNLSTRIA
-10 TELRGDRVLWAIII
+10 TELRGDRVLWAVII
-24 LLSMI
+24 LLSLI

-36 AVANLAYRNSGGAVN
+36 AVANLAYRNAGGAVN
-51 GYIFKH
+51 GYLIKH

-64 LVIVYI
+64 LVVIYI

-85 MLIIAI
+85 MLIFSIV
-91 ILLLLTQI
+91 LLLLTQV
-99 FGTEINGA
+99 FGTDINGA
-107 KRWLTIPGINLTFQS
+107 RRWLTIPFVNQTFQT
-122 SDFAKLALIIFV
+122 SDFAKLALILFV

-141 QDVIKDFREAFVPI
+141 QDVIKDFKEAFVPI
-155 ILPVLCICLLI
+155 ILPVLVVCLLI
-166 ALSDLSSAIMLFVI
+166 ALADLSSAIMLFLI
-180 CILMMVVGRVA
+180 CILMMIVGRVA

-217 HLVPRAATWEK
+217 NLVPRAATWEK

-257 GVVGVGPGNSTQRHT
+257 GVIGVGPGNSTQRHT

-295 AIISIYLLLF
+295 ALIGIYLLLF
-305 FRVIRLVT
+305 VRVIRLVT

-325 GIGLSLLLQA
+325 GLGLSILLQA

-349 GLTLPLISMGGT
+349 GLTLPLVSMGGT

>member
-1 MSSISTRIA
+1 MNISTRIA
-10 TELRGDRVLWAIII
+10 AELRGDRVLWAIII
-24 LLSMI
+24 LLSLI

-51 GYIFKH
+51 GYILKH

-64 LVIVYI
+64 LIVIYI

-85 MLIIAI
+85 MLIISI
-91 ILLLLTQI
+91 VLLLLTQV

-107 KRWLTIPGINLTFQS
+107 KRWLTIPWVNMTFQS
-122 SDFAKLALIIFV
+122 SDFAKLSLILFV

-141 QDVIKDFREAFVPI
+141 QDVIKDFREAFMPI

-166 ALSDLSSAIMLFVI
+166 ALSDLSSAIMLFLI
-180 CILMMVVGRVA
+180 CILMMIVGRVA

-201 GISVFSILVMV
+201 GISVFSMLVMV

-217 HLVPRAATWEK
+217 ELVPRAATWEK

-240 VDDRRQITGAMI
+240 VDDRRQITGAMV

-257 GVVGVGPGNSTQRHT
+257 GILGVGPGNSTQRHT

-295 AIISIYLLLF
+295 LLVCIYLLLF

-349 GLTLPLISMGGT
+349 GLTLPLVSMGGT
-361 STLFTCISLGIL
+361 SLLFTCIALGIL

-382 VTADAT
+382 VSADAT